1 MNNNKKSQ
9 VRNILGF
16 VSESTN
22 KLLSAFVLKNL
33 DSEGKLLT
41 GIARCESLSFFV

>member
-16 VSESTN
+16 VSIYTELFWKSVQN
-22 KLLSAFVLKNL
+22 GKIKLK
-33 DSEGKLLT
+33 
-41 GIARCESLSFFV
+41 